1 MKFDI
6 LAKKI
11 YLEAR
16 GPDEPERDLP
26 ERATATQ
33 EFSIGASGARNLAL
47 LPKKP
52 SPEETA
58 VTRGKARETE
68 FELDQGQKITVKGDL
83 DKRKSLLYG
92 VAAGEAF
99 KRLKAKDFTPK
110 TMHEAESVREFMEW
124 GMDETLA
131 DAYYLM
137 IRVMRNLFSLYE
149 LDKQVGGGEAKVEK
163 KIKILSDD
171 GNVLTVSTIPLL
183 AKETL
188 QQFKN
193 EIAKDLIQN
202 NGLSRAFL
210 IDQNNILS
218 PAQSRGNQETD
229 NLRKIRLGWKNL
241 LAGLIQLT
249 GTKGK
254 EFVTWSRTTR
264 QDSPSINVLALDY
277 RSTPTNWIIHTRKR
291 IKDIEKGGYLRMLYK
306 PKAGGSEYAPRLKS
320 DWPSQEENNGKNF
333 LPLKFENGVPQ
344 YGVQLTED
352 EMKSLTVEKTL
363 ELVGYDTIWDVVY
376 AWNRGDASFQIPNT
390 NKKINLK
397 NLTISRYRLSD
408 PPKERRKTTEKIAK
422 TVVRPEYRPLPK
434 DSDNQLDLPFNE
446 PKENK

>member
-26 ERATATQ
+26 ERATVTG
-33 EFSIGASGARNLAL
+33 EFSIGAAGARTIKY

-58 VTRGKARETE
+58 VSRGKARETE
-68 FELDQGQKITVKGDL
+68 FELDQGQKIIVKGDL
-83 DKRKSLLYG
+83 DKRKSILYG

-99 KRLKAKDFTPK
+99 KRLKAKDFVPK
-110 TMHEAESVREFMEW
+110 TIHEAESVREFMER
-124 GMDETLA
+124 GMDEKLA
-131 DAYYLM
+131 DAQYLLGR
-137 IRVMRNLFSLYE
+137 ILRNLLSLYDLAKE
-149 LDKQVGGGEAKVEK
+149 GGDDSVKVEK
-163 KIKILSDD
+163 KIKILSDEGD
-171 GNVLTVSTIPLL
+171 VLTVTTIPLL

-188 QQFKN
+188 KLFKDG
-193 EIAKDLIQN
+193 IAKDLIEN
-202 NGLSRAFL
+202 HGLSQAFL
-210 IDQNNILS
+210 IDENNILK
-218 PAQSRGNQETD
+218 PAKPRGNQENEIT
-229 NLRKIRLGWKNL
+229 LSVRLGWKHMIAN
-241 LAGLIQLT
+241 LIQLT

-320 DWPSQEENNGKNF
+320 DWPSQKENNGKNF
-333 LPLKFENGVPQ
+333 LPLKFVDGVPQ

-352 EMKSLTVEKTL
+352 EMDSLTVEQTL

-408 PPKERRKTTEKIAK
+408 PPKERRKTVEKIAK
-422 TVVRPEYRPLPK
+422 TTVRPEYRPLPK
-434 DSDNQLDLPFNE
+434 DSDNQMDLPFNQ
-446 PKENK
+446 